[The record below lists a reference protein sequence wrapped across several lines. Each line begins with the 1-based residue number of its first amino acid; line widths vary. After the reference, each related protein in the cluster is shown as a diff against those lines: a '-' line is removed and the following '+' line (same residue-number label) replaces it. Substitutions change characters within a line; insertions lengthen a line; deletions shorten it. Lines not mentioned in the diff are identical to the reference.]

1 VKKTALFS
9 IFIFSALFSLN
20 AFAAEK
26 MAMEPISANGMAA
39 ANTSNPFSLTVAGD
53 GSLKTTPGELF
64 TAGQEAPGTEMPYLI
79 SYSKTISYPRW
90 AVRQGWQGEVLLAV
104 EILENGKVG
113 AAVVMQSAGYA
124 ILDKAAL
131 RAVKSWKFQPAVLN
145 GKAFRSCVQI
155 PVNFQLRGE

>member
-1 VKKTALFS
+1 MKKIALFS
-9 IFIFSALFSLN
+9 IYLFLAVSGLN

-26 MAMEPISANGMAA
+26 MAMEPISVNAISAGA
-39 ANTSNPFSLTVAGD
+39 SNPFSLTVAGD
-53 GSLKTTPGELF
+53 GSLTTTPGELF
-64 TAGQEAPGTEMPYLI
+64 TAGQEDPGTEMPYLI

-90 AVRQGWQGEVLLAV
+90 AARQGWQGEVILAI

-113 AAVVMQSAGYA
+113 AAVVMQSAGYE

-131 RAVKSWKFQPAVLN
+131 EAVKGWKFQPAILN